1 MSTRDE
7 IGHRAGDLWST
18 LEILH
23 AATQPKAIG
32 EWLAGAEMTGETFAP
47 GYLVFI
53 ETGVRHFLSLCRNNL
68 DLELEQDYTT
78 RRALAQL
85 PPLSE
90 IPHSSETLNLYRNC
104 KQIQTALRNCVSTN
118 PETLASEAA
127 EAVGPLLEIHQRL
140 DSNLAPVDTEVAPAR
155 VRRDAVVMT
164 LYIAFQQTR
173 KNRPMGYGPSNLT
186 TWLDTGPREGSVQGY
201 AVTLQ
206 YLWSTVLEPE
216 QYVDAGITDL
226 TNSDRYTSRDPWERE
241 QAGIER
247 GTETSLSSYR
257 SQVEGVVLDPL
268 DARYPDDLSNLS
280 IKAGDLLRWTGG
292 SLKQHTAP
300 LLADSTSPSPDDLKP
315 AARVAYGLLWFEQG
329 EWLGTGSFS
338 KTPLIETV
346 LRGLSA
352 MYNQFDE
359 TIPIHVTRFN
369 HSVEE
374 GNLVSYAILQRVP
387 ETSLGDPSGW
397 LLFNNVA
404 ADFEIEGEHTIDRIE
419 SLIKRVP
426 DTPVERTTIEVE
438 RKEFI
443 DAVAGRLSDDY
454 VMQTRANTRML
465 HAIETGRG
473 LLVELL
479 TAYVLARRYPDAQI
493 QWSDT
498 QEGEEIDVW
507 VEHDEV
513 VCVIECKVDLAAA
526 GVEKTHQQLARKV
539 ARFESDHTVKGEVWT
554 WEPPTE
560 SAEEFLEI
568 HDVTVTCVAE
578 CPELVNSDTGD
589 LSVLFSEFLPE
600 ITERHP
606 LMPAPRYSH

>member
-1 MSTRDE
+1 MSPRDE
-7 IGHRAGDLWST
+7 IGNRAGDLWST
-18 LEILH
+18 LDILDT
-23 AATQPKAIG
+23 ATQPKAIDD
-32 EWLAGAEMTGETFAP
+32 WLMGADMTAETFAP

-90 IPHSSETLNLYRNC
+90 IPHSTETLNLYRNC
-104 KQIQTALRNCVSTN
+104 KQIQTALRTCSSTK

-127 EAVGPLLEIHQRL
+127 EAVGPLLEIHQKL
-140 DSNLAPVDTEVAPAR
+140 DSNLAPVDTEVPPPD
-155 VRRDAVVMT
+155 VRRDAVVLT

-186 TWLDTGPREGSVQGY
+186 TWLDTGPRESSVQGY

-206 YLWSTVLEPE
+206 HLWSTVLEPE
-216 QYVDAGITDL
+216 PYVDAGISDL
-226 TNSDRYTSRDPWERE
+226 TKCDRYTPRDPWERE

-247 GTETSLSSYR
+247 GAEACLSSYR
-257 SQVEGVVLDPL
+257 SQVEEVVLEPL
-268 DARYPDDLSNLS
+268 DARYPDDLSDLS
-280 IKAGDLLRWTGG
+280 IEAGDLLRWTGG
-292 SLKQHTAP
+292 SFKQHIAP
-300 LLADSTSPSPDDLKP
+300 LLADNTSPSPDDLQP
-315 AARVAYGLLWFEQG
+315 EARVAYGLLWFDQG
-329 EWLGTGSFS
+329 EWLGTGRFS

-346 LRGLSA
+346 LRGLSVT
-352 MYNQFDE
+352 YNQFDE

-369 HSVEE
+369 HPVEE

-419 SLIKRVP
+419 SLIEQVP
-426 DTPVERTTIEVE
+426 DTSVERTTIEVE
-438 RKEFI
+438 REEFV
-443 DAVAGRLSDDY
+443 DAVADRLSDDY
-454 VMQTRANTRML
+454 VMQTQANIRMFN
-465 HAIETGRG
+465 AVETGRG

-493 QWSDT
+493 LWSDT

-513 VCVIECKVDLAAA
+513 VRVIECKVDLAAA
-526 GVEKTHQQLARKV
+526 GVEKTRKQLARKA
-539 ARFESDHTVKGEVWT
+539 ARFESDYTVEGEVWT
-554 WEPPTE
+554 WEPPAE
-560 SAEEFLEI
+560 SAKESLGT
-568 HDVTVTCVAE
+568 HDVTVTCVPE
-578 CPELVNSDTGD
+578 CPELINTDTDD
-589 LSVLFSEFLPE
+589 LSMLFSKFMPD

-606 LMPAPRYSH
+606 LMPMPRYPH